1 MEFHRYIDMKYK
13 AVWIRQEVFN
23 VLSEECKYQGV
34 TKGGFTE
41 RLIKEG
47 VQKNI
52 YNDPLRNSDK

>member
-1 MEFHRYIDMKYK
+1 MKYK

-23 VLSEECKYQGV
+23 VLDQECKYQGV

-47 VQKNI
+47 VKKNI
-52 YNDPLRNSDK
+52 YNDPLRLKEK

>member
-1 MEFHRYIDMKYK
+1 MKTNLCIDMKYK

-23 VLSEECKYQGV
+23 VLDQECKYQGV

-47 VQKNI
+47 VKKNI
-52 YNDPLRNSDK
+52 YNDPLRLKEK